1 MISRAEIYQQWCLII
16 DALKSQLYHSEQFPF
31 PFCYTL
37 KSKAQDIESVIS
49 VNNNAEQ
56 HTDALYESSIILT
69 SINSSLIAAVLENTE
84 FHEKNIHRNQIIY
97 L

>member
-49 VNNNAEQ
+49 VNNNAE